1 MTSLAEFG
9 EEGIYSESWATRNA
23 ASFLEFMH
31 DHLEEYRPFIQKV
44 GTDYQP
50 TIRRLSIM
58 FPGRPRTTEG
68 APKHLRA
75 PPDFEASAAIKTLT

>member
-1 MTSLAEFG
+1 MASLAEFS

-44 GTDYQP
+44 GADYQ
-50 TIRRLSIM
+50 TMIRRLSIM
-58 FPGRPRTTEG
+58 FPGLPRTAEG
-68 APKHLRA
+68 RPNTCAHHLISKSPLQSKA
-75 PPDFEASAAIKTLT
+75 